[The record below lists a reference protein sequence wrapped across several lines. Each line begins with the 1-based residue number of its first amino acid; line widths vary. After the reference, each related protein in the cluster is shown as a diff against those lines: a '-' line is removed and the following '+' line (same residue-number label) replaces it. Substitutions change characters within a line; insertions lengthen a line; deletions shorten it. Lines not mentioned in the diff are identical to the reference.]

1 MENQN
6 LEIARR
12 IIKSKAFTELDLIK
26 QIKLLKMISQ
36 KSGINLST
44 LYEIYNERNKF
55 VTPEE
60 AVAKG
65 LSITTLRSLSD
76 ASDSQAKLEANRI
89 TLYPQML
96 RWIGDNVH
104 LLIPTDRALIEFQKK
119 TGIKFDFQ
127 LYLGRDR
134 DATLLVSALTI
145 PFKGELV
152 PGTNYETVYGN
163 ELFYSGDRFD
173 GTPILGKDQYG
184 KEKYGWK
191 IYYIDEVIVPPD
203 LERKLLKMQN
213 RDPKLQWFFP
223 LDKNITDLMYK
234 DLFQLLTAFGIKYIA
249 DPDKYLIANGEE
261 FDGDSY
267 WYVGENRKYKI
278 PYKNSMVK
286 IKNGFLDAFQKESIA
301 YLNKLRELQNPQYE
315 KSLEI
320 FRLGKM
326 MSLPEIKIFIE
337 KMLAKPNYEVSRKE
351 LKLLF
356 KEAAL
361 EEMINKAF

>member
-12 IIKSKAFTELDLIK
+12 IIKSKAFNELDLIK
-26 QIKLLKMISQ
+26 QIKLIKLINQ
-36 KSGINLST
+36 KSGIDLRT
-44 LYEIYNERNKF
+44 LYDIRNEKNKF

-60 AVAKG
+60 ALAEG
-65 LSITTLRSLSD
+65 LTIISLRSLSD
-76 ASDSQAKLEANRI
+76 ASDSKAKLQANNI
-89 TLYPQML
+89 TLYPKML

-104 LLIPTDRALIEFQKK
+104 LLIPTDQALIEFQRR
-119 TGIKFDFQ
+119 TRIKFDFET
-127 LYLGRDR
+127 YLGRDR

-145 PFKGELV
+145 PFKGDLV

-163 ELFYSGDRFD
+163 ELLYGGDRFD
-173 GTPILGKDQYG
+173 GIRILGKDQYG

-191 IYYIDEVIVPPD
+191 IYYVDKVIIPPD
-203 LERKLLKMQN
+203 LERRLLKMQN
-213 RDPKLQWFFP
+213 HNPNLQWFFP
-223 LDKNITDLMYK
+223 LDKNITDIMHK
-234 DLFQLLTAFGIKYIA
+234 DLFQLLTTFGVKYIV
-249 DPDKYLIANGEE
+249 DPDKYFIANGEE

-267 WYVGENRKYKI
+267 WYTGDNRKYKI

-286 IKNGFLDAFQKESIA
+286 IKNGFLDAFQEESKA
-301 YLNKLRELQNPQYE
+301 YMNKLREIQNPQYE

-320 FRLGKM
+320 FRRGKM
-326 MSLPEIKIFIE
+326 MSLPEIKMFIE
-337 KMLAKPNYEVSRKE
+337 KMLDKPNFEISRKE

-356 KEAAL
+356 KEATL

>member
-1 MENQN
+1 MENQK

-12 IIKSKAFTELDLIK
+12 IIKSKAFNELDLIK
-26 QIKLLKMISQ
+26 QIKLLKLINQ
-36 KSGINLST
+36 KSGIDLKT
-44 LYEIYNERNKF
+44 VYEIRNEKNKF
-55 VTPEE
+55 VTPEQ
-60 AVAKG
+60 ALAQG
-65 LSITTLRSLSD
+65 LTITSLRSLSD
-76 ASDSQAKLEANRI
+76 ASDSKTKLEANNI
-89 TLYPQML
+89 TLYPKML

-104 LLIPTDRALIEFQKK
+104 LLIPTDRALIEFQKR

-173 GTPILGKDQYG
+173 GTRILGKDQYG

-191 IYYIDEVIVPPD
+191 IYYVDEVIIPPD
-203 LERKLLKMQN
+203 LERRLLKMQN

-223 LDKNITDLMYK
+223 LDKTITDLMHR
-234 DLFQLLTAFGIKYIA
+234 DLFQLLTSFGIKYIA
-249 DPDKYLIANGEE
+249 DPDKYLIAHGEE
-261 FDGDSY
+261 FDGESY
-267 WYVGENRKYKI
+267 WYVGENRKYKV
-278 PYKNSMVK
+278 PYKNTVVK
-286 IKNGFLDAFQKESIA
+286 IKNGFLDAFQEESKA
-301 YLNKLRELQNPQYE
+301 YLNKLREMQNPQYE

-320 FRLGKM
+320 FRQGKI

-356 KEAAL
+356 KEATL